1 MSNFH
6 HPRALIDINK
16 AGDQQQQ
23 ATNQL
28 ASHIEGL
35 DDQDEDNKKEKK
47 NMSTIL
53 LEIEK
58 VSDKTDKL
66 CLLNKSEKC

>member
-16 AGDQQQQ
+16 PGDHQQQ
-23 ATNQL
+23 ASNQL
-28 ASHIEGL
+28 ALHIDGL
-35 DDQDEDNKKEKK
+35 DDEDDDTKKEKK

-53 LEIEK
+53 LEIEN
-58 VSDKTDKL
+58 VS
-66 CLLNKSEKC
+66 CSCQPA